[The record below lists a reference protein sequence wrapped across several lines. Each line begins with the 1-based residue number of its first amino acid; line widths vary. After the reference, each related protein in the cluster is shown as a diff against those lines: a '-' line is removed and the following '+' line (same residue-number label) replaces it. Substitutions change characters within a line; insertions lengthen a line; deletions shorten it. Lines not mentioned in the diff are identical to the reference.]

1 MVRST
6 YRRKHSLQYSKYSRE
21 SCIIFLM
28 QPGQVVFKG
37 KTTKGVLVTLRYP
50 KADNLADLLDYINSL
65 SKEKTFVSFQGE
77 QQTPEDE
84 KKYLDERL
92 KRIGNAQTVQLL
104 AFSDNKLI
112 GIASIDLGER
122 VSKHVGNFGISVA
135 KDFRNLG
142 VGSLLIEN
150 ILKEAKRYLPNLKI
164 ITLSVFGNNPI
175 ALKMYQKFGFRQYGR
190 LPKAIWH
197 RGRLV
202 DRIYMYCEV

>member
-1 MVRST
+1 M
-6 YRRKHSLQYSKYSRE
+6 E
-21 SCIIFLM
+21 
-28 QPGQVVFKG
+28 PGQVVFKG

-50 KADNLADLLDYINSL
+50 SQNDLDDLLNYINAL
-65 SKEKTFVSFQGE
+65 SQEKTFVSFQGE

-84 KKYLDERL
+84 KKYLAEQL

-104 AFSDNKLI
+104 AFSQNKLI
-112 GIASIDLGER
+112 GITSIDLGER

-135 KDFRNLG
+135 KDFRGQG
-142 VGSLLIEN
+142 VGSLLIKN

-164 ITLSVFGNNPI
+164 VTLSVFANNPV
-175 ALKMYQKFGFRQYGR
+175 ATKMYQKFGFRQYGR
-190 LPKAIWH
+190 LPKAILH